1 MIDLHIHTV
10 YSDGTDDVITLLSK
24 AEKLKL
30 EAISITDH
38 DTVNAYSEFKNIDVS
53 KYFSGIIIPGA
64 ELKTTFNKIPI
75 EILGYGIDT
84 EKMKLS
90 PCTDLKRRL
99 DIQNKY
105 LQNFIRVGN
114 ELGIKCNQDLNIE
127 DEKGFA
133 AITYYR
139 EIIKY
144 PENFEIIPEILNDK
158 LERFYRLTSSNPKS
172 PFYIDESDD
181 FLDINLVIDE
191 IHKYGGKAFLAH
203 LFETK
208 IDNHLEFLDDIIN
221 NTNIDGVECFYPT
234 FAETQTNSLLEI
246 IKKHNLYASGGTD
259 YHGTT
264 KKDLNLGTGYGT
276 FNVPIEIIKEWY
288 NEYKN

>member
-1 MIDLHIHTV
+1 MIDLHIHTI
-10 YSDGTDDVITLLSK
+10 YSDGTDDVIALLNK
-24 AEKLKL
+24 AEEKKL
-30 EAISITDH
+30 EVISITDH
-38 DTVNAYSEFKNIDVS
+38 DTVNAYAKLASIDIS
-53 KYFSGIIIPGA
+53 KHFSGILIPGA

-84 EKMKLS
+84 EKMKNS
-90 PCTDLKRRL
+90 SCTDLLRRL

-114 ELGIKCNQDLNIE
+114 ELGIKCNQSLKIE
-127 DEKGFA
+127 EEKGFA

-191 IHKYGGKAFLAH
+191 IHKCGGKAFLAH

-208 IDNHLEFLDDIIN
+208 IDNHLEFLEDIIN
-221 NTNIDGVECFYPT
+221 STKLDGVECYYPT
-234 FAETQTNSLLEI
+234 FTEEQIKSILEI
-246 IKKHNLYASGGTD
+246 TKKHNLYTSGGTD

-264 KKDLNLGTGYGT
+264 KKDLNLGIGYGT
-276 FNVPIEIIKEWY
+276 FNVPIEIIKDWY
-288 NEYKN
+288 KLS